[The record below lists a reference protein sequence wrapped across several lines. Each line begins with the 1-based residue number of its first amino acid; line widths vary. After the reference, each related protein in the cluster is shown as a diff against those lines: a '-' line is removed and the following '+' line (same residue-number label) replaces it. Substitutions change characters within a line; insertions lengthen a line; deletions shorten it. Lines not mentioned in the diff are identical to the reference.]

1 LNKILPLV
9 LVLSISL
16 LIGNQVPDA
25 FGAKPTS
32 ITFLYNGPDATI
44 HVEETKSMNPP
55 HTHPTT
61 PCGDGTPTAPCT
73 TPVDVS
79 NGDQFTAF
87 PVSGMP
93 DFETETHFYLGT
105 DSSGLEFFWDNKN
118 DGKAALH
125 TSCSAPLV
133 GEVSDV
139 LPGGQKLT
147 VLSQTGGSKEG
158 TNNCPDTPPPP
169 PPNNMIGGE
178 LLPIDTTAVLL
189 GGSQMTASWMI
200 PVIVAGIGIGI
211 VIARKL

>member
-1 LNKILPLV
+1 V

-16 LIGNQVPDA
+16 LIGNPIPDA

-32 ITFLYNGPDATI
+32 ITLQYNGPDATI

-73 TPVDVS
+73 IPVDVS
-79 NGDQFTAF
+79 DGDQFTAF
-87 PVSGMP
+87 FVPGAMGG

-105 DSSGLEFFWDNKN
+105 DSSGSEFFWDNKN

-133 GEVSDV
+133 GEVSD
-139 LPGGQKLT
+139 LLLGLHTLT
-147 VLSQTGGSKEG
+147 VLSQSGGSKDG

-169 PPNNMIGGE
+169 PPPPDLVGGHGGITDNTA
-178 LLPIDTTAVLL
+178 LLVS
-189 GGSQMTASWMI
+189 GSHLIASWMI
-200 PVIVAGIGIGI
+200 PLIVSAIGIG
-211 VIARKL
+211 VFVFTRK

>member
-32 ITFLYNGPDATI
+32 ITLLYNGPDATI
-44 HVEETKSMNPP
+44 IVEDKNGN
-55 HTHPTT
+55 THPTD

-79 NGDQFTAF
+79 DGEQFTAF
-87 PVSGMP
+87 FVPGAMGG

-105 DSSGLEFFWDNKN
+105 VSTGTEFFWDNKN

-133 GEVSDV
+133 GEVSDP
-139 LPGGQKLT
+139 LLGSTLT
-147 VLSQTGGSKEG
+147 VVSQTGGSKDG

-169 PPNNMIGGE
+169 PPPMIGGE

-189 GGSQMTASWMI
+189 GGTQTTASWMI
-200 PVIVAGIGIGI
+200 PVLVAGIGIGI